1 MSQSDRRNLRA
12 ERAWVLIPLTILCIA
27 LYLPFGLV
35 VGIGST
41 IYAHM
46 QRRTVVRNILLV
58 LLTVPILILRILQP

>member
-12 ERAWVLIPLTILCIA
+12 ERAWVLIPLTILCAA

-35 VGIGST
+35 VGIGGT

-46 QRRTVVRNILLV
+46 QRRIVVRNILLT
-58 LLTVPILILRILQP
+58 LLVVPILILRIFAS